1 MANSS
6 TIKLILIIVVM
17 IFLLIALATKAAHW
31 DRVTYKGSAK
41 DHYPEVY
48 PGLEGCIAVDVILI
62 VGFIVAVV
70 FHFNGNLKQYSKY
83 LVIFIA
89 VMLLIRLVLALLFL
103 AGDDQYVKKI
113 IDICNNTDD
122 TYCVGGR
129 CYTYTSWCDDSFFK
143 TLKGA
148 WVWEIIT
155 IIVVN
160 VFSVG
165 ALYLIFKEGTS

>member
-1 MANSS
+1 MAN
-6 TIKLILIIVVM
+6 TNTVKLILLILILIV
-17 IFLLIALATKAAHW
+17 LLIALATKAAHW
-31 DRVTYKGSAK
+31 DKVVYKGSAK

-48 PGLEGCIAVDVILI
+48 PGLEGCIGVDSILI
-62 VGFIVAVV
+62 IGFIVAVV
-70 FHFNGNLKQYSKY
+70 FHFKGDLKQYSKY

-89 VMLLIRLVLALLFL
+89 VMLLIRLILALLFL

-113 IDICNNTDD
+113 IDYCNDVNDN
-122 TYCVGGR
+122 YCVGGR
-129 CYTYTSWCDDSFFK
+129 CYTSWCGDSFFK

-165 ALYLIFKEGTS
+165 ALYLIFKEWSS

>member
-1 MANSS
+1 MANNN
-6 TIKLILIIVVM
+6 TVKLILLIVILIV
-17 IFLLIALATKAAHW
+17 LLIALATKAAHW
-31 DRVTYKGSAK
+31 DKVTYKGSAK
-41 DHYPEVY
+41 DHYPEIY
-48 PGLEGCIAVDVILI
+48 PGLEGCIAVDSILI
-62 VGFIVAVV
+62 LGFIVAVV
-70 FHFNGNLKQYSKY
+70 FHFKGDLKQYSKY

-89 VMLLIRLVLALLFL
+89 VMLLIRVVLALLFL

-113 IDICNNTDD
+113 IDICNNSDD

-129 CYTYTSWCDDSFFK
+129 CYETWCGSSFFK